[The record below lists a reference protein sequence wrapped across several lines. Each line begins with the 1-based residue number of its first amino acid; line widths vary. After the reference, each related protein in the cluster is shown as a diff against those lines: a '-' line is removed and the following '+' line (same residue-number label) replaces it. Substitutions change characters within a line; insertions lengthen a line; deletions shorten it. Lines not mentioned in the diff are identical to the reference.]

1 MVQTLEQSFIPK
13 APRGIFINM
22 FQSISKWP
30 FLFWNIF
37 SVISFDARYKRL
49 QFIYSTLLM
58 VSCVYNFFIT
68 SDIVCVLEG
77 QCINSLS
84 AIIKGLFLRV
94 VAGTCFLSRL
104 VIILDGK
111 KHLIRY
117 KKNVDQ
123 IQAITPLT
131 HSEIK
136 ILSKISSQLV
146 ISCLLLTV
154 PVNCWRL
161 WLLSKRSDFTVVVF
175 VLMYF
180 QNINMYCVETHFNIL
195 CFTLNQKFVGINKD
209 LTALKIDT
217 VVRNKYP
224 LMSPSGRKYGKRDD
238 TIDYNE
244 QVLLSVSAGHPMI
257 HFVEQLKIKHRLCC
271 AAVRNLND
279 LFGIHLG
286 LSMCSLCLYA
296 MFDLYYHFLGIMSAN
311 KSYLFIYGWM
321 LQYTVRFGSVTVLAH
336 LTIKQVPNSKR
347 IFYPPVRNTNMKPI
361 DVNVLGRIFFFKKT
375 RFYHH

>member
-1 MVQTLEQSFIPK
+1 
-13 APRGIFINM
+13 M
-22 FQSISKWP
+22 FQTISTWP

-37 SVISFDARYKRL
+37 SIISYDSRFKIW
-49 QFIYSTLLM
+49 QIIYSILLM
-58 VSCVYNFFIT
+58 ISCVYNFFIT
-68 SDIVCVLEG
+68 SDVVCVLEA
-77 QCINSLS
+77 QCVNSL
-84 AIIKGLFLRV
+84 AAVIKGLFLRV

-117 KKNVDQ
+117 KKNVDKF
-123 IQAITPLT
+123 QAITPMTLN
-131 HSEIK
+131 ELK
-136 ILSKISSQLV
+136 ILNRMSSQLV
-146 ISCLLLTV
+146 ISCLLLTM

-175 VLMYF
+175 VLMYI

-195 CFTLNQKFVGINKD
+195 CFALHQKFVGINKD

-224 LMSPSGRKYGKRDD
+224 LMSPGGTKYSKRNDK
-238 TIDYNE
+238 IDYNE
-244 QVLLSVSAGHPMI
+244 KVLHSVAAGHPMI
-257 HFVEQLKIKHRLCC
+257 HIVEQLKIKHRLCC
-271 AAVRNLND
+271 VAVKNLND

-296 MFDLYYHFLGIMSAN
+296 MFDLYYHFLGVMSSN

-336 LTIKQVPNSKR
+336 LTIKQVTQKVFFHQS
-347 IFYPPVRNTNMKPI
+347 VRYTNVYIKFNI
-361 DVNVLGRIFFFKKT
+361 
-375 RFYHH
+375 